1 MEQNLPI
8 IAKKIWKMAKV
19 IYFMLR
25 KGISKGKLFSA
36 LNIMMKRSKIAGKE
50 AIQNLIFHH
59 HHHTAAVGHLEYEF
73 SCGNKPAHIFH
84 LPFHLHKRKNSG
96 GRVPTQEDLMAAAMA
111 EMIHSAAA
119 SPALPGFGP
128 SPIGRQL
135 RISDSPFPIG
145 DFEDSQLVDDA
156 AEEFIMKF
164 YKDLRQQNST
174 PYLNCS

>member
-36 LNIMMKRSKIAGKE
+36 LNIMMKRGKIAGKE

-59 HHHTAAVGHLEYEF
+59 AATSAAAAASGRREYEF
-73 SCGNKPAHIFH
+73 NCGNKPSHIFH

-96 GRVPTQEDLMAAAMA
+96 GGPTQEDL
-111 EMIHSAAA
+111 IAAA

-135 RISDSPFPIG
+135 RITDSPFPVG
-145 DFEDSQLVDDA
+145 DFEDSQHVDEA
-156 AEEFIMKF
+156 AEEFIIKF
-164 YKDLRQQNST
+164 YKDLRQQNSL
-174 PYLNCS
+174 PYLSYS